1 MASKSNHTGESAW
14 TLLIDAVERLS
25 AAERA
30 KAIRELQLALGTSE
44 AHTAEL
50 LLNLLGKGPPAAVA
64 AAARATSGPAPPGY
78 AAMLASLLGRAI
90 DRHPSLELSDAGINA
105 LPTTLAPRP
114 FASLRPL
121 VGPALRVVIGRPT
134 DADVHLLVQFLKEIS
149 MATSTTPSPTFSV
162 DPSAIPLF
170 SDPATRDQLIAALT
184 NKVTLELQVTF
195 GVSAAQAD
203 VKTVPTAAAVMG
215 MLLLDGEADAN
226 SASLRT
232 AMQRAWLESI
242 GEMPASGAPPN
253 DKVPLSTVYNFIA
266 ANLHKFK
273 GGSTAYTH
281 QEFAFVARSV
291 IANGAS
297 IKFGHPDFESAI
309 RIALDQ
315 YVQSRA
321 TGDSLSLPPGTL
333 PGGTQNAGGDADL
346 NSDNIRVIG
355 LVYPLALL
363 EKALPL
369 RVADR
374 VAELFMNGL
383 LPFGQ
388 GAAGKAIDDYYW
400 ETEDRLNEAQRRSQY
415 ARMIGMPGGEVSKEV
430 APNKNFEQLF
440 LRFISAVSE
449 FTRQREVD
457 RMFTT
462 RTSILATTD
471 EQVRKCAFEVAQNA
485 SLYAWGGSFH
495 VAARINRHLQRAIEI
510 LNQPPVLRV
519 YAASNHWQVIERVA
533 QQDFG
538 GAPNWAKYSTMA
550 QAASRIFD
558 VLARNTAA
566 LTASASGIP
575 FLFDP
580 ALASNVGIG
589 STVGGIAP
597 ITTTSSS
604 SFRTSGLSPADTNQ
618 ILSSVQLWLA
628 VNGVRD
634 DQVRQY
640 AQPVEMNTV
649 PSIPTLP
656 GTTGGDGS
664 GLEVLNKLKQLTA
677 SGTPNPDQLQQLL
690 SSLH

>member
-1 MASKSNHTGESAW
+1 MATKSTSNDAQNAW
-14 TLLIDAVERLS
+14 TLLLDAVARMA

-30 KAIRELQLALGTSE
+30 RAIRELQLALGAADSG
-44 AHTAEL
+44 TAEVL
-50 LLNLLGKGPPAAVA
+50 LQLLGKGPPAAIA
-64 AAARATSGPAPPGY
+64 TRATAGPAPPTY
-78 AAMLASLLGRAI
+78 TLMLAGLLARAI
-90 DRHPSLELSDAGINA
+90 ERHPSLELSEAALQA
-105 LPTTLAPRP
+105 LPDTLGRLPL
-114 FASLRPL
+114 ASLRPL

-134 DADVHLLVQFLKEIS
+134 DADVHLLVQFIKEIS
-149 MATSTTPSPTFSV
+149 MATTTAPTFFV

-170 SDPATRDQLIAALT
+170 SDPATRDTLIKALT
-184 NKVTLELQVTF
+184 DKVTSELQLTF

-203 VKTVPTAAAVMG
+203 VKTVPSAAAVLG
-215 MLLLDGEADAN
+215 MVLLDGEADAN

-242 GEMPASGAPPN
+242 GEMPAVGAPPN
-253 DKVPLSTVYNFIA
+253 DKVPLSTVYAFIA
-266 ANLHKFK
+266 TNLPRFK
-273 GGSTAYTH
+273 GGNTAIAH

-297 IKFGHPDFESAI
+297 IKFGHPDLESAI

-388 GAAGKAIDDYYW
+388 GAAGKALDDYYW

-510 LNQPPVLRV
+510 LNQPAVLRV

-558 VLARNTAA
+558 VLARNTPA
-566 LTASASGIP
+566 LSASASGIP

-580 ALASNVGIG
+580 ALVGNVGIG
-589 STVGGIAP
+589 GVSP
-597 ITTTSSS
+597 ITTTASQ
-604 SFRTSGLSPADTNQ
+604 RPSGLSPADTNQ
-618 ILSSVQLWLA
+618 ILTSVQLWLA
-628 VNGVRD
+628 VNGVRE

-656 GTTGGDGS
+656 GTAGDSS
-664 GLEVLNKLKQLTA
+664 GLDVLNKLKQLTA
-677 SGTPNPDQLQQLL
+677 SGTPNPDQVQQLL

>member
-1 MASKSNHTGESAW
+1 MVTKINPSDEQNAW
-14 TLLIDAVERLS
+14 TLLLDSVARLS
-25 AAERA
+25 AAERSH
-30 KAIRELQLALGTSE
+30 AIRDLQQALGT
-44 AHTAEL
+44 ADAQDAQL
-50 LLNLLGKGPPAAVA
+50 LLNLLGKGG
-64 AAARATSGPAPPGY
+64 RAPPGPY
-78 AAMLASLLGRAI
+78 AAMVAGLLRRAI
-90 DRHPSLELSDAGINA
+90 ERHPSLEMPQAGLKA
-105 LPTTLAPRP
+105 LPASLARLPID
-114 FASLRPL
+114 SLRPL

-149 MATSTTPSPTFSV
+149 MSTTFFV
-162 DPSAIPLF
+162 DPSSIPLF
-170 SDPATRDQLIAALT
+170 QDPTSREALVKALT
-184 NKVTLELQVTF
+184 DKVTSELQLTF
-195 GVSAAQAD
+195 GVSAAQAN
-203 VKTVPTAAAVMG
+203 VLKVPSAAAVLG
-215 MLLLDGEADAN
+215 MVLLDGESDAT
-226 SASLRT
+226 SGSLRT
-232 AMQRAWLESI
+232 SMQRAWLESI
-242 GEMPASGAPPN
+242 GEMPATGAPPN
-253 DKVPLSTVYNFIA
+253 DKVPLSTVYAFIA
-266 ANLHKFK
+266 ETLPKFK
-273 GGSTAYTH
+273 GGNTAIAH

-297 IKFGHPDFESAI
+297 IKFGHPDVESSI

-315 YVQSRA
+315 YVQTRA

-388 GAAGKAIDDYYW
+388 GAAGKAIDEYYW
-400 ETEDRLNEAQRRSQY
+400 ESEDRLNEAQRRSQY

-519 YAASNHWQVIERVA
+519 YAATNHWQVIERVA

-558 VLARNTAA
+558 VLARNTQA
-566 LTASASGIP
+566 LSASASGIP
-575 FLFDP
+575 FLFDA
-580 ALASNVGIG
+580 ALATNTG
-589 STVGGIAP
+589 TFAIA
-597 ITTTSSS
+597 TTAS
-604 SFRTSGLSPADTNQ
+604 RPPSGLSPADTNQ
-618 ILSSVQLWLA
+618 ILTSVQLWLA

-634 DQVRQY
+634 DQVKQY

-656 GTTGGDGS
+656 GSPGGGDAS
-664 GLEVLNKLKQLTA
+664 GMDVLNKLKQLTA
-677 SGTPNPDQLQQLL
+677 SGTPNPDQVQQLL
-690 SSLH
+690 ASLH

>member
-1 MASKSNHTGESAW
+1 MASKSTPSDAQNAW
-14 TLLIDAVERLS
+14 TLLLDAVARLA

-30 KAIRELQLALGTSE
+30 RAIKELQLALGTSDPDI
-44 AHTAEL
+44 AEL
-50 LLNLLGKGPPAAVA
+50 LLRLLGKGPPAAM
-64 AAARATSGPAPPGY
+64 AARAATGPAPPGY
-78 AAMLASLLGRAI
+78 TLMLAGLLGRAI
-90 DRHPSLELSDAGINA
+90 ERHPALELSEAGLEA
-105 LPTTLAPRP
+105 LPAALQRLP

-149 MATSTTPSPTFSV
+149 MSATFFV

-170 SDPATRDQLIAALT
+170 QDPTTREALVKALT
-184 NKVTLELQVTF
+184 DKVTSELQLTF

-203 VKTVPTAAAVMG
+203 VKTVPSAAAVLG
-215 MLLLDGEADAN
+215 MVLLDGEADAN

-242 GEMPASGAPPN
+242 GEMPATGAPPN
-253 DKVPLSTVYNFIA
+253 DKVPLSTVYAFIA
-266 ANLHKFK
+266 ETLPRFK
-273 GGSTAYTH
+273 GGNSAIAH

-297 IKFGHPDFESAI
+297 IKFGHPDLESAI

-388 GAAGKAIDDYYW
+388 GAAGKALDDYYW

-510 LNQPPVLRV
+510 LNQPAVLRV

-558 VLARNTAA
+558 VLARNTPA
-566 LTASASGIP
+566 LSASASGIP

-580 ALASNVGIG
+580 ALVGNVGIG
-589 STVGGIAP
+589 STIGGVAP
-597 ITTTSSS
+597 ITTTST
-604 SFRTSGLSPADTNQ
+604 RATGGLSPADTNQ
-618 ILSSVQLWLA
+618 ILTSVQLWLA

-640 AQPVEMNTV
+640 AQPAEMNTV

-656 GTTGGDGS
+656 GTTGGDSS
-664 GLEVLNKLKQLTA
+664 GMDVLNKLKQLTA
-677 SGTPNPDQLQQLL
+677 SGTPNPDQVQQLL
-690 SSLH
+690 ASLH

>member
-1 MASKSNHTGESAW
+1 MVTKSNPGGQQNAW
-14 TLLIDAVERLS
+14 TLLLDAVARVP

-30 KAIRELQLALGTSE
+30 KAIAELQVALG
-44 AHTAEL
+44 ADDPGTAEL
-50 LLNLLGKGPPAAVA
+50 LLNLLGKGPPAAA
-64 AAARATSGPAPPGY
+64 AAARALSGAAPPGY
-78 AAMLASLLGRAI
+78 TAMLASLLARAI
-90 DRHPSLELSDAGINA
+90 ERHPSLELSDAGVAA
-105 LPTTLAPRP
+105 LPTTLARLP
-114 FASLRPL
+114 FPSLRPL

-149 MATSTTPSPTFSV
+149 MSTTFFV

-170 SDPATRDQLIAALT
+170 QDPTTREALVKALT
-184 NKVTLELQVTF
+184 DKVTSELQVTF

-203 VKTVPTAAAVMG
+203 VKTVPSAAAVLG
-215 MLLLDGEADAN
+215 MVLLDGEADAN

-242 GEMPASGAPPN
+242 GEMPATGAPPN
-253 DKVPLSTVYNFIA
+253 DKVPLSTVYAFIA
-266 ANLHKFK
+266 TTLPKFK
-273 GGSTAYTH
+273 GGSTTVAH

-315 YVQSRA
+315 YVQTRA
-321 TGDSLSLPPGTL
+321 AGDSLSLPPGTL

-346 NSDNIRVIG
+346 NSENIRVIG

-388 GAAGKAIDDYYW
+388 GAAGKAIDEYYW
-400 ETEDRLNEAQRRSQY
+400 ESDDRLNEAQRRSQY

-495 VAARINRHLQRAIEI
+495 IAARINRHLQRAIEI

-538 GAPNWAKYSTMA
+538 AAPNWAKYSTMA

-558 VLARNTAA
+558 VLARNTPA
-566 LTASASGIP
+566 LSASASGIP

-580 ALASNVGIG
+580 ALVSNTGGGFTISTTASR
-589 STVGGIAP
+589 AP
-597 ITTTSSS
+597 
-604 SFRTSGLSPADTNQ
+604 SGLSPADTNQ
-618 ILSSVQLWLA
+618 ILTSVQLWLA
-628 VNGVRD
+628 VNGVRE
-634 DQVRQY
+634 DQVKQY

-656 GTTGGDGS
+656 GAPGGTDGS
-664 GLEVLNKLKQLTA
+664 GMEVLNKLKQLAA

-690 SSLH
+690 ASLH

>member
-1 MASKSNHTGESAW
+1 MATKITHSDEQNAW
-14 TLLIDAVERLS
+14 TLLLDAIARLS
-25 AAERA
+25 AAERTA
-30 KAIRELQLALGTSE
+30 AIRELQLALGTSD
-44 AHTAEL
+44 AGHAEL
-50 LLNLLGKGPPAAVA
+50 LLNLLGKGAAG
-64 AAARATSGPAPPGY
+64 ARAPSGPAPPAY
-78 AAMLASLLGRAI
+78 IAMLSGLLQRAI
-90 DRHPSLELSDAGINA
+90 ERHPLLELSDAGLKA
-105 LPTTLAPRP
+105 LPATLARLPI
-114 FASLRPL
+114 ASLRPL

-149 MATSTTPSPTFSV
+149 MSTTFFV

-170 SDPATRDQLIAALT
+170 QDPSTRDALVKALT
-184 NKVTLELQVTF
+184 DKVTSELQLTF

-203 VKTVPTAAAVMG
+203 VKTVPSAAAVLG
-215 MLLLDGEADAN
+215 MVLLDGEADAN
-226 SASLRT
+226 SGSLRS

-242 GEMPASGAPPN
+242 GEMPAIGAPPE
-253 DKVPLSTVYNFIA
+253 DKVPLSTVYAFIA
-266 ANLHKFK
+266 RTLPKFK
-273 GGSTAYTH
+273 GGNTSIAH

-291 IANGAS
+291 IANGQN
-297 IKFGHPDFESAI
+297 IKFGHPDIESSI

-315 YVQSRA
+315 YVQTRA
-321 TGDSLSLPPGTL
+321 TGDSLTLPAGTL
-333 PGGTQNAGGDADL
+333 PGGTTNAGGDADL
-346 NSDNIRVIG
+346 NPDNIRVIG

-374 VAELFMNGL
+374 IAELFMNGL

-388 GAAGKAIDDYYW
+388 GAAGKSIDDYYW
-400 ETEDRLNEAQRRSQY
+400 EADDRLTEAQRRSQY
-415 ARMIGMPGGEVSKEV
+415 ARMVGMPGGEVSKEV

-457 RMFTT
+457 RMFAN

-495 VAARINRHLQRAIEI
+495 VAARINKHLQRAIEI

-558 VLARNTAA
+558 VLARNTPA
-566 LTASASGIP
+566 LSASASGIP

-580 ALASNVGIG
+580 ALSSAG
-589 STVGGIAP
+589 TFTIA
-597 ITTTSSS
+597 TTTT
-604 SFRTSGLSPADTNQ
+604 RPPSGLSPADTNQ
-618 ILSSVQLWLA
+618 ILTAVQLWLA

-634 DQVRQY
+634 DQVKQY

-656 GTTGGDGS
+656 GARGGGDTS
-664 GLEVLNKLKQLTA
+664 GMEVLNKLKQLTA
-677 SGTPNPDQLQQLL
+677 SGTPNPDQVQQLL

>member
-1 MASKSNHTGESAW
+1 MVTKIIHSDEQNAW
-14 TLLIDAVERLS
+14 TLLLDAVARLS
-25 AAERA
+25 AAERSH
-30 KAIRELQLALGTSE
+30 AIGEVQHALGTVE
-44 AHTAEL
+44 TRDAEL
-50 LLNLLGKGPPAAVA
+50 LLNLLGKGTQ
-64 AAARATSGPAPPGY
+64 AAARAPSGPAPPRY
-78 AAMLASLLGRAI
+78 IAMVAGLLRRAI
-90 DRHPSLELSDAGINA
+90 ERHPLLELSEAGLEA
-105 LPTTLAPRP
+105 LPASLARLP

-121 VGPALRVVIGRPT
+121 VGPALRIVIGRPT

-149 MATSTTPSPTFSV
+149 MSATFFV
-162 DPSAIPLF
+162 DPSSIPLF
-170 SDPATRDQLIAALT
+170 QDPTTRDALVKALT
-184 NKVTLELQVTF
+184 DKVTSELQLTF

-203 VKTVPTAAAVMG
+203 VKTVPSAAAVLG
-215 MLLLDGEADAN
+215 MVLLDGESDAT
-226 SASLRT
+226 SGSLRT
-232 AMQRAWLESI
+232 SLQRAWLESI
-242 GEMPASGAPPN
+242 GEMPATGAAPN
-253 DKVPLSTVYNFIA
+253 DKVPLSTVYGFIA
-266 ANLHKFK
+266 ETLPKFK
-273 GGSTAYTH
+273 GGNASIAH

-297 IKFGHPDFESAI
+297 IRFGHPDIESSI

-315 YVQSRA
+315 YVQTRA
-321 TGDSLSLPPGTL
+321 TGDSLSLPAGTL

-346 NSDNIRVIG
+346 NTDNIRVIG

-388 GAAGKAIDDYYW
+388 GAAGKAIDEYYW
-400 ETEDRLNEAQRRSQY
+400 ESEDRLNEAQRRSQY
-415 ARMIGMPGGEVSKEV
+415 ARMIGMPGGEVSREV

-462 RTSILATTD
+462 RTSILSTTD

-519 YAASNHWQVIERVA
+519 YAATNHWQVIERVA

-558 VLARNTAA
+558 VLARNTPA
-566 LTASASGIP
+566 LSASASGIP
-575 FLFDP
+575 FLFDQ
-580 ALASNVGIG
+580 ALATGTGTFAIS
-589 STVGGIAP
+589 
-597 ITTTSSS
+597 TTSS
-604 SFRTSGLSPADTNQ
+604 RPPSGLSPADTNQ
-618 ILSSVQLWLA
+618 ILTSVQLWLA

-634 DQVRQY
+634 DQVKQY

-656 GTTGGDGS
+656 GSTGGDTS
-664 GLEVLNKLKQLTA
+664 GMDVLNKLKQLTA
-677 SGTPNPDQLQQLL
+677 SGTPNPDQVQQLL
-690 SSLH
+690 ASLH

>member
-1 MASKSNHTGESAW
+1 MVTKSTHSDEQNAW
-14 TLLIDAVERLS
+14 TLLLDSVARLS
-25 AAERA
+25 AADRS
-30 KAIRELQLALGTSE
+30 KAIRDLQEALGT
-44 AHTAEL
+44 ADNDIADL
-50 LLNLLGKGPPAAVA
+50 LLNPLGKGLPAGGAV
-64 AAARATSGPAPPGY
+64 AAARATSGPAPPDY
-78 AAMLASLLGRAI
+78 IASLASLLRRAI
-90 DRHPSLELSDAGINA
+90 ELHPLLELSEAGLKA
-105 LPTTLAPRP
+105 LPATLGRRP

-121 VGPALRVVIGRPT
+121 VGPALRVVIDRPT
-134 DADVHLLVQFLKEIS
+134 DADVRLLVQFLKEIS
-149 MATSTTPSPTFSV
+149 MASTFFV
-162 DPSAIPLF
+162 DPSSIPLF
-170 SDPATRDQLIAALT
+170 QDPNTSAALIKALT
-184 NKVTLELQVTF
+184 DKVTSELQLTF
-195 GVSAAQAD
+195 GASAAQAD
-203 VKTVPTAAAVMG
+203 VTTVPSAAAVLG
-215 MLLLDGEADAN
+215 MVLLDGEADAN

-242 GEMPASGAPPN
+242 GEMPAIGIPPN
-253 DKVPLSTVYNFIA
+253 DKVPLSTVYTFIA
-266 ANLHKFK
+266 GTLPKFK
-273 GGSTAYTH
+273 GGSTNIAH

-291 IANGAS
+291 IANGQS

-315 YVQSRA
+315 YVQTRA

-388 GAAGKAIDDYYW
+388 GAAGKALDDYYW

-495 VAARINRHLQRAIEI
+495 IAARINRHLQRAIEI

-538 GAPNWAKYSTMA
+538 AAPNWAKYSTMA

-558 VLARNTAA
+558 VLARNTPA
-566 LTASASGIP
+566 LSASASGVP

-580 ALASNVGIG
+580 ALATNTGGG
-589 STVGGIAP
+589 STIS
-597 ITTTSSS
+597 TTSS
-604 SFRTSGLSPADTNQ
+604 RPPSGLSPADTNQ
-618 ILSSVQLWLA
+618 ILTSVQLWLA

-634 DQVRQY
+634 DQVKQY
-640 AQPVEMNTV
+640 AQPVEMTTV

-656 GTTGGDGS
+656 GSPGGGDTS

-677 SGTPNPDQLQQLL
+677 SGTPNPDQVQQLL

>member
-1 MASKSNHTGESAW
+1 MATKATHSDESNAW
-14 TLLIDAVERLS
+14 TLLLDAVARLP

-30 KAIRELQLALGTSE
+30 QAIRQLQQALGATD
-44 AHTAEL
+44 TATADL
-50 LLNLLGKGPPAAVA
+50 LLNLLGKGPPM
-64 AAARATSGPAPPGY
+64 AARAASGPAPPGY
-78 AAMLASLLGRAI
+78 IAMLASLLRRAI
-90 DRHPSLELSDAGINA
+90 ESDPLLKTPEDRLKALLASLEG
-105 LPTTLAPRP
+105 RP

-121 VGPALRVVIGRPT
+121 VGPSLRVVIGRAT
-134 DADVHLLVQFLKEIS
+134 DPDVHLLVQFIKEIS
-149 MATSTTPSPTFSV
+149 MTATFFV
-162 DPSAIPLF
+162 DPSPIPLF
-170 SDPATRDQLIAALT
+170 QDPNTRDTLVRALT
-184 NKVTLELQVTF
+184 DKVSSELQSTF
-195 GVSAAQAD
+195 GVSPAQAD
-203 VKTVPTAAAVMG
+203 VKTVPSAAAVLG
-215 MLLLDGEADAN
+215 MVVLDGEADAN
-226 SASLRT
+226 SGSLRT

-242 GEMPASGAPPN
+242 GEMPSTGAAPN
-253 DKVPLSTVYNFIA
+253 DKVPLSEVYRFIA
-266 ANLHKFK
+266 DTLPKFK
-273 GGSTAYTH
+273 GGNTNIAG
-281 QEFAFVARSV
+281 QEFAFVARNV
-291 IANGAS
+291 IAGGS
-297 IKFGHPDFESAI
+297 GIKFGHPDFESAI

-315 YVQSRA
+315 YVQTRA
-321 TGDSLSLPPGTL
+321 TGDSLTLPPGTL

-430 APNKNFEQLF
+430 APNKNFEQQF
-440 LRFISAVSE
+440 LRLISAVSE
-449 FTRQREVD
+449 FSRQRQVD

-462 RTSILATTD
+462 QTSILATTD

-510 LNQPPVLRV
+510 LNQPQVLRT
-519 YAASNHWQVIERVA
+519 YAASNHWQVIERVG

-558 VLARNTAA
+558 VLARNTPA
-566 LTASASGIP
+566 LSASASGQP

-580 ALASNVGIG
+580 ALAGNTGFTINTTG
-589 STVGGIAP
+589 SRAV
-597 ITTTSSS
+597 
-604 SFRTSGLSPADTNQ
+604 SGLSPADTNQ
-618 ILSSVQLWLA
+618 ILTSVQLWLA

-634 DQVRQY
+634 EQVKQY
-640 AQPVEMNTV
+640 AQPVEMNTQ

-656 GTTGGDGS
+656 GSPGGGDSS
-664 GLEVLNKLKQLTA
+664 GMEVLNKLKQLTA
-677 SGTPNPDQLQQLL
+677 SGTPNPEQLQQLL
-690 SSLH
+690 ATLH

>member
-1 MASKSNHTGESAW
+1 MATKAIQTTPPDSWA
-14 TLLIDAVERLS
+14 LLIDAIARLP
-25 AAERA
+25 AAERHE
-30 KAIRELQLALGTSE
+30 AIRLLQHALGTTD
-44 AHTAEL
+44 AAAADQL
-50 LLNLLGKGPPAAVA
+50 LGLLGKGPPAL
-64 AAARATSGPAPPGY
+64 ARAFSGPAPPGY
-78 AAMLASLLGRAI
+78 AVMVADLLMRAGERNPLLKTPEDRLRELPARLEGR
-90 DRHPSLELSDAGINA
+90 PL
-105 LPTTLAPRP
+105 
-114 FASLRPL
+114 ASLRPL
-121 VGPALRVVIGRPT
+121 VGPALRVVIGRAT
-134 DADVHLLVQFLKEIS
+134 DADVQLLVQFLKEIS
-149 MATSTTPSPTFSV
+149 MATTTSPSFSV

-170 SDPATRDQLIAALT
+170 SDPATRDALIKALT
-184 NKVTLELQVTF
+184 DKVTLELQVTF
-195 GVSAAQAD
+195 GVSQAQAD
-203 VKTVPTAAAVMG
+203 VKTVPAAAAVMG

-253 DKVPLSTVYNFIA
+253 DKVPLSTVYTFIA
-266 ANLHKFK
+266 DNLHKFK
-273 GGSTAYTH
+273 GGSTNYTH

-321 TGDSLSLPPGTL
+321 VGDSLSLPPGTL

-388 GAAGKAIDDYYW
+388 GAAGKAIDEYYW
-400 ETEDRLNEAQRRSQY
+400 ESEDRLNEAQRRSQY

-580 ALASNVGIG
+580 ALVPNVGVG
-589 STVGGIAP
+589 SSVGGIAP

-604 SFRTSGLSPADTNQ
+604 FRPSGLSQADTNQ

-634 DQVRQY
+634 DQVKQY

-656 GTTGGDGS
+656 GMPGGGDSS
-664 GLEVLNKLKQLTA
+664 GLDVLNKLKQLTA
-677 SGTPNPDQLQQLL
+677 SGTPNPDQVQQLL

>member
-1 MASKSNHTGESAW
+1 MATKPTPGNEQNAW
-14 TLLIDAVERLS
+14 TLLVDAIARLP

-30 KAIRELQLALGTSE
+30 EAIRDLQLALGATDSG
-44 AHTAEL
+44 TAEQ
-50 LLNLLGKGPPAAVA
+50 LLNLLGKGP
-64 AAARATSGPAPPGY
+64 AAARIPSGPAPPGY
-78 AAMLASLLGRAI
+78 VLMLAALLGRAI
-90 DRHPSLELSDAGINA
+90 ERHPALELPESGLKA
-105 LPTTLAPRP
+105 LPTTLSRLP

-149 MATSTTPSPTFSV
+149 MSATFFV
-162 DPSAIPLF
+162 DPSSIPLF
-170 SDPATRDQLIAALT
+170 QDPNTRDTLVKALT
-184 NKVTLELQVTF
+184 DKVTSELQVTF

-203 VKTVPTAAAVMG
+203 VKTVPSAAAVLG
-215 MLLLDGEADAN
+215 MVLLDGEADAN
-226 SASLRT
+226 SGSLRT
-232 AMQRAWLESI
+232 ALQRAWLESI
-242 GEMPASGAPPN
+242 GEMPAVGAPN
-253 DKVPLSTVYNFIA
+253 ATVPLSEVYKFIA
-266 ANLHKFK
+266 DTLPKFK
-273 GGSTAYTH
+273 GGSTSISH
-281 QEFAFVARSV
+281 QEFAFVARS
-291 IANGAS
+291 IIGNGAS
-297 IKFGHPDFESAI
+297 IKFGHPDLESSI

-400 ETEDRLNEAQRRSQY
+400 ESEDRLNEAQRRSQY

-558 VLARNTAA
+558 VLARNTPA
-566 LTASASGIP
+566 LSASATGVP

-580 ALASNVGIG
+580 ALAG
-589 STVGGIAP
+589 SVSSGFA
-597 ITTTSSS
+597 ITTTST
-604 SFRTSGLSPADTNQ
+604 RPPSGLSPADTNQ
-618 ILSSVQLWLA
+618 ILTSVQLWLA

-634 DQVRQY
+634 DQVKQY

-656 GTTGGDGS
+656 GTSTSGDTS
-664 GLEVLNKLKQLTA
+664 GMDVLNKLKQLTA
-677 SGTPNPDQLQQLL
+677 SGTPNPDQVQQLL

>member
-1 MASKSNHTGESAW
+1 MVTKPTHSDEPNAW
-14 TLLIDAVERLS
+14 TLLLDSVAQLS
-25 AAERA
+25 TAERSH
-30 KAIRELQLALGTSE
+30 AISEVQLALGTSDMD
-44 AHTAEL
+44 AAEL
-50 LLNLLGKGPPAAVA
+50 LLSLLGKGPVAV
-64 AAARATSGPAPPGY
+64 RGPSGPAPPGY
-78 AAMLASLLGRAI
+78 VDMLARLLRRAI
-90 DRHPSLELSDAGINA
+90 ERHPLLEMSEAGKKA
-105 LPTTLAPRP
+105 LP
-114 FASLRPL
+114 ASLARLPFDSLRSL
-121 VGPALRVVIGRPT
+121 VGPALRVVIGQAT
-134 DADVHLLVQFLKEIS
+134 EADVHLLVQFIKEIS
-149 MATSTTPSPTFSV
+149 MSATFFV
-162 DPSAIPLF
+162 DPSSIPLF
-170 SDPATRDQLIAALT
+170 QDPNTRDALIKALT
-184 NKVTLELQVTF
+184 AKVTSELQVTF
-195 GVSAAQAD
+195 GVSATQAD
-203 VKTVPTAAAVMG
+203 VRTVPSAAAVLG
-215 MLLLDGEADAN
+215 MVLLDGEADAN

-242 GEMPASGAPPN
+242 GEMPATGNPPN
-253 DKVPLSTVYNFIA
+253 DKVPLSTVYTFIA
-266 ANLHKFK
+266 LTLPKFK
-273 GGSTAYTH
+273 GGNTNLAH

-291 IANGAS
+291 IGNGAS

-321 TGDSLSLPPGTL
+321 TGDSLSLPPGML

-346 NSDNIRVIG
+346 NTDNIRVIG

-388 GAAGKAIDDYYW
+388 GAAGKALDDYYW
-400 ETEDRLNEAQRRSQY
+400 EAEDRLNEAQRRSQY

-495 VAARINRHLQRAIEI
+495 IAARINRHLQRAIEI

-519 YAASNHWQVIERVA
+519 YAATNHWQVIERVA

-558 VLARNTAA
+558 VLARNTPA
-566 LTASASGIP
+566 LSASASGIP

-580 ALASNVGIG
+580 VLATNNGGGLALGNAS
-589 STVGGIAP
+589 SQAP
-597 ITTTSSS
+597 
-604 SFRTSGLSPADTNQ
+604 SGLSPADTNQ
-618 ILSSVQLWLA
+618 ILTSVQLWLA

-634 DQVRQY
+634 DQVKQY
-640 AQPVEMNTV
+640 AQPVEMTTV

-656 GTTGGDGS
+656 GGSASGDTS

-677 SGTPNPDQLQQLL
+677 SGTPNPDQIQQLL

>member
-1 MASKSNHTGESAW
+1 MVTKVSHSDEQNAW
-14 TLLIDAVERLS
+14 ALLLDAVARLP
-25 AAERA
+25 AAERTA
-30 KAIRELQLALGTSE
+30 AIKELQLALGASD
-44 AHTAEL
+44 AGTAEL
-50 LLNLLGKGPPAAVA
+50 LLNLLGKGPPAGA
-64 AAARATSGPAPPGY
+64 AAAPPAASGPAPPGY
-78 AAMLASLLGRAI
+78 ALMLAGLLRRAI
-90 DRHPSLELSDAGINA
+90 ERHPLLELSEAGLKTLPAA
-105 LPTTLAPRP
+105 LERRP
-114 FASLRPL
+114 LASLRPL
-121 VGPALRVVIGRPT
+121 IGPALRVVIDQPT
-134 DADVHLLVQFLKEIS
+134 DADVHLLVQFFKEIS
-149 MATSTTPSPTFSV
+149 MSATFFV

-170 SDPATRDQLIAALT
+170 QDPNTRDALVKALT
-184 NKVTLELQVTF
+184 DKVTSELQLTF

-203 VKTVPTAAAVMG
+203 VKTVPSAAAVLG
-215 MLLLDGEADAN
+215 MVLLDGEADAN
-226 SASLRT
+226 SGSLRT
-232 AMQRAWLESI
+232 SLQRAWLESI
-242 GEMPASGAPPN
+242 GEMPSTGAAPN
-253 DKVPLSTVYNFIA
+253 DKVPLSTVYTFIA
-266 ANLHKFK
+266 DTLPKFK
-273 GGSTAYTH
+273 GNNTNIAH

-291 IANGAS
+291 IANGTS
-297 IKFGHPDFESAI
+297 IKFGHPDIESSI

-315 YVQSRA
+315 YVQTRA
-321 TGDSLSLPPGTL
+321 AGDSLSLPPGTL

-346 NSDNIRVIG
+346 NTDNIRVIG

-495 VAARINRHLQRAIEI
+495 IAARINRHLQRAIEI

-519 YAASNHWQVIERVA
+519 YAATNHWQVIERVA

-558 VLARNTAA
+558 VLARNTPA
-566 LTASASGIP
+566 LSASASGVP

-580 ALASNVGIG
+580 ALAS
-589 STVGGIAP
+589 STTASRP
-597 ITTTSSS
+597 P
-604 SFRTSGLSPADTNQ
+604 SGLSPADTNQ
-618 ILSSVQLWLA
+618 ILTSVQLWLA

-634 DQVRQY
+634 DQVKQY

-656 GTTGGDGS
+656 GSPGAGDSS
-664 GLEVLNKLKQLTA
+664 GMDVLNKLKQLTA
-677 SGTPNPDQLQQLL
+677 SGTPNPDQVQQLL
-690 SSLH
+690 ASLH